1 MFIQNKSYLHL
12 GKIKTLKATKK
23 NNENFIT
30 SASVDKAK
38 LTGIINTLLRET
50 DPAMISS
57 ILSEIEKRDF
67 SNKEVEIFDL
77 NRFYSHF
84 THLLLRVASERDSG
98 EANCGELKE
107 CIVKALRISIEEEIY
122 DKNEFEI
129 N

>member
-30 SASVDKAK
+30 SASVDESK
-38 LTGIINTLLRET
+38 LVGIISTLLRET

-57 ILSEIEKRDF
+57 LLTEIEKRDY
-67 SNKEVEIFDL
+67 SKKEVEIFDL

-84 THLLLRVASERDSG
+84 THLLLRVVSERDSG
-98 EANCGELKE
+98 ESNCEELKE